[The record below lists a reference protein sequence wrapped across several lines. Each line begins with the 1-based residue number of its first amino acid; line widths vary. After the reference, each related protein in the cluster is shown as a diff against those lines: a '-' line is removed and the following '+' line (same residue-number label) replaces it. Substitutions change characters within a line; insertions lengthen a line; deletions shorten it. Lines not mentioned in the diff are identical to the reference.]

1 MTYLHVEIG
10 LSKINYNKQK
20 DKWKISD
27 LITIC
32 VQENARL
39 KKLNMT
45 HLTINGLS
53 KKSFKKGMG
62 KKKET

>member
-1 MTYLHVEIG
+1 M
-10 LSKINYNKQK
+10 
-20 DKWKISD
+20 SD

-32 VQENARL
+32 VQENERL